1 MKHVPVILTTAKNS
15 SLQPTLR
22 GRIFIGT
29 QLHASVERM
38 LKETVRAKS
47 AKQVNEKVFIL

>member
-38 LKETVRAKS
+38 LKEAVRAKS
-47 AKQVNEKVFIL
+47 AKQVNEKVFIV